1 MQPAALWNL
10 HDPQA
15 EPPLPDASEII
26 VEADGGN
33 SVHVDEATGAV
44 EVTNPDGS
52 VEVNLNPDADK
63 DDKDESDFYGNLADE
78 IDDIELGII
87 AQDLLQGIEADDQSR
102 AEWLATRARGMDLLG
117 LKIEV
122 PNGDAGS
129 SSAPVEG
136 MSVVRHPLLLEAVL
150 MAQANARAE
159 LLPADGPVK
168 VSNDGEATGAN
179 EDLGEALEKDLNYY
193 LTKKATEYYPDTDR
207 MLLFTA
213 FGGSGFKKAYK
224 CPLRRRPVSES
235 VDAADLIVDN
245 TATDFRNAA
254 RVTHKITMRKSVLK
268 RMMKADVYRTLD
280 LTAPTPKLNAVER
293 KEGEVQG
300 VSVDVTRPE
309 DQPYTIYECYC
320 ELELDEYA
328 PDEFKGKGIALP
340 FKVSIDKDS
349 QEILE
354 VRRNWEEED
363 EDCLPDVCFVQ
374 YPYIRG
380 FGFYG
385 IGLLHILG
393 NSTQALTAAWREM
406 LDAGMFANFPGF
418 LIAKMATRQQ
428 TNEFR
433 VAPGSG
439 VPIDTSGMPIK
450 EAVMELPYK
459 DVSPGLLG
467 LVDKI
472 TTAAQRVGGAA
483 EIKVGEGRQDAP
495 VGTTIALIEQATK
508 IESAV
513 HKNLHQAQGEEFQ
526 MLAKLFR
533 DDPESM
539 WRGNKRPATQ
549 WTKDKFLK
557 ALDTFGI
564 EPQADANTPS
574 HIHRVMKAVG
584 LKQVAMQNPGLYNMK
599 EVDSRVIKV
608 MGWDDIDAL
617 FAPPAPP
624 QGAAPDPAL
633 IKTQADAAAKQ
644 ADNQTKQAVEAAK
657 LQDNEKERA
666 NKLEIE
672 GIKLATTLAIHPT
685 SEGVADNTVRQFE
698 TPTA

>member
-1 MQPAALWNL
+1 MQPSSLWNL
-10 HDPQA
+10 HDAAQA
-15 EPPLPDASEII
+15 GTPLPEDII
-26 VEADGGN
+26 VEADEAN
-33 SVHVDEATGAV
+33 TVHVDEATGAV

-52 VEVNLNPDADK
+52 VEVNLSPEPDGTDN
-63 DDKDESDFYGNLADE
+63 DESDFYGNLAEDIDE
-78 IDDIELGII
+78 LELGII
-87 AQDLLQGIEADDQSR
+87 AQDLLQGIDADDQSR
-102 AEWLATRARGMDLLG
+102 SDWLATRARGMDLLG

-129 SSAPVEG
+129 SSGPVEG

-168 VSNDGEATGAN
+168 VSNDGEGTGPN
-179 EDLGEALEKDLNYY
+179 EDLGDALEKDLNHY

-207 MLLFTA
+207 MLLFTV

-268 RMMKADVYRTLD
+268 RMMKAGVYIDAD
-280 LTAPTPKLNAVER
+280 LTSPTPKLNVVER

-320 ELELDEYA
+320 ELELDDYA
-328 PDEFKGKGIALP
+328 PAEFKDKGIALP

-349 QEILE
+349 QKILE
-354 VRRNWEEED
+354 IRRNWEEDD
-363 EDCLPDVCFVQ
+363 EDCLPEVCFVQ

-439 VPIDTSGMPIK
+439 VPIDTMGKNIQD
-450 EAVMELPYK
+450 AVMELPYK
-459 DVSPGLLG
+459 DISAGLLG

-472 TTAAQRVGGAA
+472 TQAAQRVGGAA

-513 HKNLHQAQGEEFQ
+513 HKNMHQAQGEEFQ

-533 DDPESM
+533 EDPESM

-549 WTKDKFLK
+549 WTKEKFLK
-557 ALDTFGI
+557 ALDTYGI

-574 HIHRVMKAVG
+574 HIHRVMKAVA
-584 LKQVAMQNPGLYNMK
+584 LKQVASQSPAMYNMK
-599 EVDSRVIKV
+599 EVDSRILKVI
-608 MGWDDIDAL
+608 GWDDVDSL
-617 FAPPAPP
+617 FAPPAPA
-624 QGAAPDPAL
+624 QGQAPDPAL
-633 IKTQADAAAKQ
+633 IKTQAEANAKAQ
-644 ADNQTKQAVEAAK
+644 DNQTKISIEAAK
-657 LQDNEKERA
+657 IQDNEKERV

-685 SEGVADNTVRQFE
+685 SEGVADNTVRQFA
-698 TPTA
+698 PLGQ